1 MRVIRISFAALTV
14 LASTLAFASLAN
26 AGADMVIDNSAQ
38 APAPPPVYAYAP
50 PPPVYYV
57 PPPPVVVYPR
67 VAFYRPLPAFGYHH
81 CDRHHGS
88 RGR

>member
-14 LASTLAFASLAN
+14 LASTLAFASRAN

-38 APAPPPVYAYAP
+38 APA

-81 CDRHHGS
+81 CDRHHGY
-88 RGR
+88 RGRYWR